1 MDKYQKTI
9 SELRIA
15 AVHSSEEGSK
25 ALMAEAANIIAE
37 LRAAS
42 AKPDAS
48 LPNAPLTRAEVL
60 RKAEECVCGHRE
72 QDYGSPE
79 DSFELIARFW
89 SAYLGMRDITPVDV
103 SMMMALL
110 KIARVA
116 GGNGTNDS
124 FIDLAGYAA
133 CGGEIAGKGKNEDG

>member
-1 MDKYQKTI
+1 MDKYQKAI

-42 AKPDAS
+42 AKLDAS
-48 LPNAPLTRAEVL
+48 LPDAPLTRAGVL

-79 DSFELIARFW
+79 DSFGIIARFW
-89 SAYLGMRDITPVDV
+89 SAYLGYDVTSVDV

-133 CGGEIAGKGKNEDG
+133 CGGEIAGKGRNNG